1 MKVLIVDDDMIVVE
15 SCRRILNA
23 EGIETHVAGTVE
35 EAEAVLDIEAFDAM
49 ITDIKMP
56 TQDGFQLIAWAK
68 KHKPDMI
75 VLMMTGYL
83 IPETQ
88 DKGLRSGADAFIAKP
103 FTPDELISKL
113 YDTLKIRNHGG

>member
-1 MKVLIVDDDMIVVE
+1 MKVLIVDDDIIVVE

-23 EGIETHVAGTVE
+23 EGIETHVAGTVK
-35 EAEAVLDIEAFDAM
+35 EAEAVLDTEAFDAM

-68 KHKPDMI
+68 THKPDMI

-83 IPETQ
+83 TPETQ

-113 YDTLKIRNHGG
+113 YDTLKSSNHGG